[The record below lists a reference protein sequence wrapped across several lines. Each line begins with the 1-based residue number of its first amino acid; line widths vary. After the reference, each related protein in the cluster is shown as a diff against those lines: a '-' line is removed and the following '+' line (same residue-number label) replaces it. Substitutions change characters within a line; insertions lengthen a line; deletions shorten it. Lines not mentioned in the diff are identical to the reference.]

1 MLTEQGIRGPPLNV
15 VVFSSGPDI
24 RQLISDC
31 PSQDLLLQ
39 KTNEQKIGRHSD
51 DESAHYISAVHP
63 CTHIQITPRGEKK
76 EGRREGG
83 NPPHPIPC
91 YFAASFLLGSS
102 STSVVLMAAK
112 QAALRFLFP
121 SLPFLPLD
129 PPFLP
134 SFLPFSTLLLRGAAI
149 Y

>member
-1 MLTEQGIRGPPLNV
+1 MLIKQGIRGSPLNV
-15 VVFSSGPDI
+15 VSSGPDI

-31 PSQDLLLQ
+31 PSQDPLLQ
-39 KTNEQKIGRHSD
+39 KTNEQKIGRRHSD
-51 DESAHYISAVHP
+51 DESAQLTTFLQYIHP
-63 CTHIQITPRGEKK
+63 YSDHSKGENKERGI
-76 EGRREGG
+76 
-83 NPPHPIPC
+83 PPHPVPC

-121 SLPFLPLD
+121 SLPFPPLD
-129 PPFLP
+129 PSFP
-134 SFLPFSTLLLRGAAI
+134 SFSALLLRGAAI